1 MTPIR
6 VASFPASPAST
17 IFALVAAAALTFPAV
32 SAHAAAS
39 NDVRAGTAAGLPLYA
54 PNRLLI
60 QPRAGL
66 SSEELA
72 KLLKVHRGLA
82 RRIGRGD
89 VFVVDLP
96 NGTANAVAKMLEHHP
111 HLKMVEL
118 DRVVVSSALPNDPYL
133 GSQWHVGKV
142 GASTAWDSAAGMGEG
157 VKIAIL
163 DSGVEAS
170 HPDLVG
176 NLVPGYN
183 FVDGNA
189 DTNDTCGHGTAV
201 AGTAAAVSN
210 NSAGVAGIAGK
221 AKIMPVKVAF
231 YNTSPSGCYAYYSTV
246 VSGINFAADNG
257 ARIVNV
263 SYSGVA
269 GSQAILNAAQYLR
282 SKGGLLFASAGNNGR
297 DEGVAPTATMA
308 VVSATDENDNLA
320 GWSSYG
326 SFVTLSAPGTNI
338 WTTSTGGRYGQ
349 WNGTSF
355 ASPLVAGVAALMMS
369 ANPSLDNLTIENLLY
384 STTVDR
390 GAAGR
395 DPYYG
400 YGRVNA
406 AAGVQA
412 AVSRL
417 VKADS
422 QAPSAALTAPL
433 AAQTVSGLVAVDMTA
448 SDNVGVIRA
457 DLKVNGTV
465 VATDTSAP
473 FGFTWDSAGVANGT
487 ATLSVV
493 AYDAA
498 GNAGASPSVAV
509 NVANAVK
516 AAGNWTRCA
525 SEGNACNFS
534 GTRQVRY
541 GANNTYAFVTATSTV
556 ACSNSVLG
564 DPVYGVVKTCDY
576 GDPIAT
582 TTITTVPAPA
592 PAPVVETWTNCAVE
606 GANCTFTGT
615 RTVRYGANG
624 MYATKVVNGATACAN
639 WVFGDPAYGITKSCS
654 YSSMTQ

>member
-1 MTPIR
+1 MTHTR
-6 VASFPASPAST
+6 VVSLIAAPAST
-17 IFALVAAAALTFPAV
+17 ILALAAAAALNLLAG
-32 SAHAAAS
+32 SAHAALS
-39 NDVRAGTAAGLPLYA
+39 DDTRAAKAAGLPLHA
-54 PNRLLI
+54 SNRLLI

-66 SSEELA
+66 SNEALA

-96 NGTANAVAKMLEHHP
+96 NGTANAVAKILEHHP

-118 DRVVVSSALPNDPYL
+118 DRVVVSAALPNDPYL

-142 GASTAWDSAAGMGEG
+142 GAPGAWDSAAPMGEG

-163 DSGVEAS
+163 DSGVDAS

-189 DTNDTCGHGTAV
+189 DTNDTCGHGTPV

-221 AKIMPVKVAF
+221 ARIMPVKVAF
-231 YNTSPSGCYAYYSTV
+231 YNSSTGGCYAYYSTV
-246 VSGINFAADNG
+246 VSGIQFAADNG

-269 GSQAILNAAQYLR
+269 GSQAVLNAAQYLR

-297 DEGVAPTATMA
+297 DEGVAPTAAMT

-355 ASPLVAGVAALMMS
+355 ASPLAAGVAALMMS
-369 ANPSLDNLTIENLLY
+369 ANPSLDNLTIESLLH
-384 STTVDR
+384 STAVDR

-395 DPYYG
+395 DPYHG

-417 VKADS
+417 AKVDA
-422 QAPSAALTAPL
+422 QAPSAVLTAPL
-433 AAQTVSGLVAVDMTA
+433 ASATVSGLVAVNMAA
-448 SDNVGVIRA
+448 SDNVGVVRA

-465 VATDTSAP
+465 VATDASAP
-473 FGFTWDSAGVANGT
+473 FGFTWDSAGVANGM
-487 ATLSVV
+487 ATLTVV

-516 AAGNWTRCA
+516 VAGNWTRCA

-541 GANNTYAFVTATSTV
+541 GANNTYAFITASSTV
-556 ACSNSVLG
+556 ACSNSVFG
-564 DPVYGVVKTCDY
+564 DPVYGVAKTCDY
-576 GDPIAT
+576 GDA
-582 TTITTVPAPA
+582 ITTVTAPAPAPA

-624 MYATKVVNGATACAN
+624 IYATKVVNGAIACAN
-639 WVFGDPAYGITKSCS
+639 WVFGDPVYGVTKSCS

>member
-1 MTPIR
+1 MTTSR
-6 VASFPASPAST
+6 VASLPSAFASGVLSLAT
-17 IFALVAAAALTFPAV
+17 VAVLTFPACG
-32 SAHAAAS
+32 AHAAALDNS
-39 NDVRAGTAAGLPLYA
+39 RGALPAGMPLYA
-54 PNRLLI
+54 TNRLLI

-66 SSEELA
+66 SDENLA
-72 KLLKVHRGLA
+72 KVLKVHKGLA
-82 RRIGRGD
+82 RRIGKGD

-96 NGTANAVAKMLEHHP
+96 NGSANAVAKLLERHP
-111 HLKMVEL
+111 QLKMVEL
-118 DRVVVSSALPNDPYL
+118 DRLVVSSALPNDPYL
-133 GSQWHVGKV
+133 GSQWHTARV
-142 GASTAWDSAAGMGEG
+142 GAPTAWESAGIMGEG
-157 VKIAIL
+157 VRIAIL
-163 DSGVEAS
+163 DSGVDAS
-170 HPDLVG
+170 HPDLAG

-183 FVDGNA
+183 FVEGNA
-189 DTNDTCGHGTAV
+189 NTSDTCGHGTAV

-210 NSAGVAGIAGK
+210 NSSGVAGIAGK

-231 YNTSPSGCYAYYSTV
+231 YNTGTNGCYAYYSTV

-269 GSQAILNAAQYLR
+269 GSQAVLNAAQYLR

-297 DEGVAPTATMA
+297 DEGVTPTPNMV

-326 SFVTLSAPGTNI
+326 SFVTVSAPGANI
-338 WTTSTGGRYGQ
+338 WTTSAGGRYGQ

-369 ANPSLDNLTIENLLY
+369 ANPSLDNLSVESLLY
-384 STTVDR
+384 STAVDR

-412 AVSRL
+412 ALSRL
-417 VKADS
+417 VKADT
-422 QAPSAALTAPL
+422 QAPSAAMSAPL
-433 AAQTVSGLVAVDMTA
+433 AGATVSGLVAVNFSA
-448 SDNVGVIRA
+448 SDNVGVVRA

-473 FGFTWDSAGVANGT
+473 FGFSWDSAGVADGS
-487 ATLSVV
+487 ATLTVV

-498 GNAGASPSVAV
+498 GNAGASPSVTV

-516 AAGNWTRCA
+516 PTTTWTRCA

-541 GANNTYAFVTATSTV
+541 GANNSYAFVTATGTV
-556 ACSNSVLG
+556 ACSNSVFG
-564 DPVYGVVKTCDY
+564 DPAYGVVKTCDY
-576 GDPIAT
+576 GDAVT
-582 TTITTVPAPA
+582 TSTAPA
-592 PAPVVETWTNCAVE
+592 PAPVVETWTSCAVE

-624 MYATKVVNGATACAN
+624 IFATKVVNGATACAN
-639 WVFGDPAYGITKSCS
+639 WVFGDPVYGVTKYCW
-654 YSSMTQ
+654 YSSITQ